1 MNIILWT
8 LQILVAFVCVSGA
21 LWRVANY
28 AKDAQEVASVRA
40 LSRGVW
46 AALAVVEIVCAL
58 GLVAPGFFG
67 AWSVIGAFAAVLA
80 VEQLLLTALHARY
93 FGLRVAATNPA
104 IWTLALSAL
113 SAFIAWGRLGG

>member
-1 MNIILWT
+1 MNIILWI
-8 LQILVAFVCVSGA
+8 LQILVLFVCGSGA

-28 AKDAQEVASVRA
+28 AKEAQEVASVRA

-46 AALAVVEIVCAL
+46 TMIAAVEIVCVL
-58 GLVAPGFFG
+58 GLVVPGFFG
-67 AWSVIGAFAAVLA
+67 AWTIVGAFAAVLA
-80 VEQLLLTALHARY
+80 VEQLILTALHARY

-104 IWTLALSAL
+104 LWTLVLSVL